1 MELFYA
7 RLDKRIENLN
17 EKFRSK
23 YVIKKTVY
31 DNILSVL
38 KGASGDAHSKFWVNK
53 YFKLVTIGGLQV
65 VY

>member
-7 RLDKRIENLN
+7 RFDKHIENLN
-17 EKFRSK
+17 EKFCSK

-38 KGASGDAHSKFWVNK
+38 KGASGDAQFKFWVSK
-53 YFKLVTIGGLQV
+53 HFK
-65 VY
+65 